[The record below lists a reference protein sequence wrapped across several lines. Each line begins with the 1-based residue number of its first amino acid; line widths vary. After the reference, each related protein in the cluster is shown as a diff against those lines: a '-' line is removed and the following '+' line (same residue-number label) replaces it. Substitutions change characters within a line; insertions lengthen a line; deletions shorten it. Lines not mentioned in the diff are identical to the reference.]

1 HVMLAQRGER
11 NRTFDDLRVVAAV
24 LEFVIDWK
32 NSDELGI
39 GLVATRRIDPRLQQP
54 RRCCARVVAIERQP
68 ERSQYFGEISFIS
81 RPLLRPDPRTIANK
95 REPCDVFLAPFHH
108 VGLIRHATLDAQA
121 SSGPAKARGSS
132 ARRACVR
139 QIGRRKRRETL
150 TGTRRNWPIACEKI
164 AYNEIGPRPIFRGRS
179 RSAS

>member
-1 HVMLAQRGER
+1 MLAQRGER

-95 REPCDVFLAPFHH
+95 REPCDVFLAPFEN
-108 VGLIRHATLDAQA
+108 LDQV
-121 SSGPAKARGSS
+121 PAK
-132 ARRACVR
+132 RRAHRRRVTLERELVHCGFEFGD
-139 QIGRRKRRETL
+139 GRARTYP
-150 TGTRRNWPIACEKI
+150 NAC
-164 AYNEIGPRPIFRGRS
+164 N
-179 RSAS
+179 